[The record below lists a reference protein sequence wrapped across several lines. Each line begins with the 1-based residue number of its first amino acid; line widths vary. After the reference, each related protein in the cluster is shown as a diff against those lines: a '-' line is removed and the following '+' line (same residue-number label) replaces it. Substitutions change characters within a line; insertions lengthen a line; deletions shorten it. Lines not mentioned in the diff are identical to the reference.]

1 MEEVLLPSEIIT
13 HGQMVKLF
21 AILFSFLSSLL
32 GIDLL
37 TLGFR
42 GYPLEVRKGR
52 IVLVTVSVRRRGVYM
67 TA

>member
-32 GIDLL
+32 RIDLL